1 MDNSCCACCPSSKSC
16 VRVPAIYC
24 SSVSSTFR
32 DHDASRSD
40 RVGDRSKHGRLL
52 GLYLIQKRINGL
64 YPGHS
69 NLQCN
74 QGDCD
79 DQRRLDM

>member
-1 MDNSCCACCPSSKSC
+1 M
-16 VRVPAIYC
+16 PATY
-24 SSVSSTFR
+24 STGTSVSSMFR
-32 DHDASRSD
+32 DHNASRSD
-40 RVGDRSKHGRLL
+40 RVGDRSGKYGRVL
-52 GLYLIQKRINGL
+52 GLYLIQKHVKGL

-74 QGDCD
+74 QGDCN